1 MPVQQRCEFC
11 SAIPKAEVAIL
22 RWVDDD
28 RERLTL
34 LLCAK
39 HLGRIQKTGKRGWEH
54 GGKLHKEGWW

>member
-11 SAIPKAEVAIL
+11 PAIPKAEVAIL

-34 LLCAK
+34 QLCAK
-39 HLGRIQKTGKRGWEH
+39 HLSRIKKTGTRGWEH
-54 GGKLHKEGWW
+54 AGKLHKEGWW